1 MSGSSDK
8 MLDLLQQL
16 SVLNQ
21 LDSQSRSDANSEAAL
36 LDSNGRRM
44 KRQEIRAEM
53 KQLAS
58 YSRQKTSK

>member
-1 MSGSSDK
+1 MSGSSDR

-21 LDSQSRSDANSEAAL
+21 LDNQSRSDANSEAAL

-58 YSRQKTSK
+58 YVRQKS

>member
-1 MSGSSDK
+1 MSESSDR

-21 LDSQSRSDANSEAAL
+21 LETEARSDVNSEAAV

-58 YSRQKTSK
+58 YSRQETSE

>member
-1 MSGSSDK
+1 MSGSSDR

-36 LDSNGRRM
+36 LDSDGRRM
-44 KRQEIRAEM
+44 KREEIRAEM

-58 YSRQKTSK
+58 YSRQQTSK

>member
-1 MSGSSDK
+1 MSGSSNR

-21 LDSQSRSDANSEAAL
+21 LDDQSRSDAKSDAAL

-58 YSRQKTSK
+58 YARQKSFK

>member
-21 LDSQSRSDANSEAAL
+21 LDSESRSDANSEAAL
-36 LDSNGRRM
+36 LDSDGRRM

-58 YSRQKTSK
+58 YSQQKTSK

>member
-21 LDSQSRSDANSEAAL
+21 LDSQSRSDASSEAAL

>member
-1 MSGSSDK
+1 MSGSSNR

-21 LDSQSRSDANSEAAL
+21 LDSQSRSDTNSEAAL

-53 KQLAS
+53 KRLAA
-58 YSRQKTSK
+58 YARQKSSE